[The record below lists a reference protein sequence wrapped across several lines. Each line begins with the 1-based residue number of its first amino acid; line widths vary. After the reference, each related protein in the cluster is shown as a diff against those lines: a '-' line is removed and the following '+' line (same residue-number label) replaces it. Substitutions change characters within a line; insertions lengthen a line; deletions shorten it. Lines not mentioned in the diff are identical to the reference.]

1 MRHIFLIIAWLIG
14 WLLFKNI
21 NFLRSKQLEGDE
33 EFSISVIIPARNEEH
48 NIRKVLGTLEAQTYK
63 PKEIIVVNDN
73 STDKTELIAVSYK
86 NISVV
91 SLEKDPPP
99 GWIGKPWAC
108 WNGYLKSTGD
118 LLLFLDADVELSPKA
133 LESLLTEYISN
144 GGMISVWPYQR
155 FERFYEHFTLP
166 FNLIAV
172 SSTNSFSIN
181 KRNNPIN
188 KRNNPTGAF
197 GPVILTSRK
206 DYEELGGHQSVK
218 DEVVEDLKL
227 GKIYLEKGK
236 NVTNFLGGE
245 IIKFRMYPNG
255 IRQLFEGLTKN
266 MVSGAIHTG
275 IINFLLIFLWFTGIY
290 SSFISPQ
297 SRLSHL
303 TYYLLFVF
311 QIYKLIRKT
320 GDYNFLDAL
329 IYPAHFSFFLF
340 IFLTSLV
347 KTKIFKSVIWKGR
360 RIDV

>member
-48 NIRKVLGTLEAQTYK
+48 NIRKVLDTLEAQTYK

-86 NISVV
+86 NIKVV
-91 SLEKDPPP
+91 SLEKEPPP

-172 SSTNSFSIN
+172 SSTNSFS
-181 KRNNPIN
+181 IN

-360 RIDV
+360 RINV